1 MTFFQQNPFGERPAT
16 PSLPTGRS
24 RVFLIAISI
33 VVALGIL
40 TSFFAGFYTDYLWF
54 KSVDSQTVFTT
65 ILTTRILLFV
75 ATLAVGLT
83 FLWGTVFLA
92 YRLRP
97 AQVALN
103 VPEAVERLRKLL
115 AYGIAGVLALL
126 MALSGGSNWS
136 QWLSFLNREP
146 FGSKDPHFGI
156 DVSFFVFTYPIMR
169 LLVGTGI
176 TFALFMFIIGF
187 LIHSANGA
195 IVLQP
200 DQRRITPQATA
211 HLSAILAVFMIFK
224 SGAYWL
230 DRYGLAVQSN
240 TLVDGLQYTDVQA
253 VLPTRALLAAIAGLI
268 AVLFIANIF
277 RRSWRIPI
285 TAVGLLVATSII
297 AGGVYPALLEQF
309 RVRPSQAVLE
319 TPFIQRGIDATRDAY
334 LLSNVEK
341 EDYAATSQPRIDNLD
356 QFQGTLNKVRLMDPA
371 ALAPTFNQLQ
381 QIKGY
386 YSFGDKLDVAR
397 YEIDGELRG
406 AILATREINLN
417 AIPQAR
423 NFINS
428 HFVYTHG
435 FGVSAAFD
443 NSVRP
448 DGGPVFFERD
458 IPPQGPL
465 GITQPRIYFGERS
478 PDYSIVGAPE
488 GAEPRELDYPDET
501 SPTGQQNNTYSG
513 DGGVPIG
520 SFFNKLMYAIS
531 FSEIN
536 IMLSDY
542 VNEESQVLYIRD
554 PRARVQNIAPW
565 LTLDSDPYPIVSEGR
580 IKWIVDA
587 YTTSSL
593 IPYSERVS
601 LGIATTDSLGVTGS
615 AISRL
620 STDQINY
627 MRNSVKA
634 VVDSYEGTV
643 SLYAWEAD
651 EPVLKVWDKV
661 FPGLIKSRDDMP
673 ESVFNQVRYPQDLF
687 KVQRSIYAKYH
698 VTTPASFYNGQDFWS
713 VPQDPTAEGLA
724 LSQPPYYL
732 QIQMPGDEQETFM
745 LTSAYSPVQRQTMA
759 AFIAVGSDPRSEDY
773 GRIRV
778 LQLPSNTVIPGPNQ
792 VQNNFESDPQ
802 VGRELSLLRQ
812 GGSDVRLG
820 NLLSLPIAGGFLYV
834 EPVYVQG
841 SAGDGYPLLRRV
853 LASFGQ
859 KVVFTPSLEE
869 ALFELFGNSAGSA
882 GEAQPTEDDDSPTA
896 PSTSGQTAAQRLQQA
911 LADMQ
916 AAIAKADTAL
926 RNGDFTAYGVAQR
939 ELEAALR
946 RAVQAQ
952 TEAASTSG

>member
-1 MTFFQQNPFGERPAT
+1 VTFFQQNPFGERPAT
-16 PSLPTGRS
+16 PNLPTGRS
-24 RVFLIAISI
+24 RTFLIAIAI
-33 VVALGIL
+33 VVALGLL

-54 KSVDSQTVFTT
+54 KSVNSQTVFTT
-65 ILTTRILLFV
+65 ILVSRILLFS
-75 ATLAVGLT
+75 ATLVVSLLM
-83 FLWGTVFLA
+83 LWGTVFIA
-92 YRLRP
+92 YKLRP
-97 AQVALN
+97 AQVALT
-103 VPEAVERLRKLL
+103 VPEAVDRLRKLL
-115 AYGIAGVLALL
+115 AYGIAGVLAVL
-126 MALSGGSNWS
+126 MALSGGANWS

-146 FGSKDPHFGI
+146 FNYNDPHFGI
-156 DVSFFVFTYPIMR
+156 DVSFFVFTYPIIR

-176 TFALFMFIIGF
+176 TLALFMFIIGF

-200 DQRRITPQATA
+200 DQRKVTPQATA
-211 HLSAILAVFMIFK
+211 HLSAILAVFMMFK
-224 SGAYWL
+224 AGAYWL

-253 VLPTRALLAAIAGLI
+253 ILPTRTLLAAIAALI
-268 AVLFIANIF
+268 SILFVVNIF

-285 TAVGLLVATSII
+285 TAVGLLVATSVV
-297 AGGVYPALLEQF
+297 AGGIFPSLLEQF
-309 RVRPSQAVLE
+309 RVRPSQAALE
-319 TPFIQRGIDATRDAY
+319 APFIQRGIDVTRDAY
-334 LLSNVEK
+334 SLTNVEK
-341 EDYAATSQPRIDNLD
+341 EDYAAVSQPRIDNLD

-371 ALAPTFNQLQ
+371 QLAPTFNQLQ

-397 YEIDGELRG
+397 YEIDGEVRG

-417 AIPQAR
+417 AIPQAL

-428 HFVYTHG
+428 RFVYTHG
-435 FGVSAAFD
+435 FGISAAFD
-443 NSVRP
+443 NTVRA

-458 IPPQGPL
+458 IPPKGPL
-465 GITQPRIYFGERS
+465 TITEPRIYFGERS
-478 PDYSIVGAPE
+478 PEYSIVGAPA

-513 DGGVPIG
+513 NGGVPIG
-520 SFFNKLMYAIS
+520 SFFNRLMYALS

-554 PRARVQNIAPW
+554 PRARVQNVAPW

-587 YTTSSL
+587 YTTTSL
-593 IPYSERVS
+593 FPYSERVS
-601 LGIATTDSLGVTGS
+601 LGIATTDALAVTGS

-620 STDQINY
+620 NTDQVNY

-643 SLYAWEAD
+643 TLYAWEAD
-651 EPVLKVWDKV
+651 EPILKVWDKV
-661 FPGLIKSRDDMP
+661 FPGLIKSREDMP
-673 ESVFNQVRYPQDLF
+673 NSVFTQVRYPQDLF
-687 KVQRSIYAKYH
+687 KVQRAIYAKYH

-713 VPQDPTAEGLA
+713 VPQDPTAEGRSV
-724 LSQPPYYL
+724 SQPPYYL
-732 QIQMPGDEQETFM
+732 QIQMPGDTEESFM
-745 LTSAYSPVQRQTMA
+745 LTSAFSPVQRQTLA
-759 AFIAVGSDPRSEDY
+759 AFIAVGSDPTREDY
-773 GRIRV
+773 GRLRV

-820 NLLSLPIAGGFLYV
+820 NLLSLPIAGGFLYI

-869 ALFELFGNSAGSA
+869 ALFQLFGSSAGSA
-882 GEAQPTEDDDSPTA
+882 GEPRPDDGAVVTPPATD
-896 PSTSGQTAAQRLQQA
+896 GQSAAKRLEQA

-916 AAIAKADTAL
+916 AAISEADTAL
-926 RNGDFTAYGVAQR
+926 RNGDFAAYGIAQR
-939 ELEAALR
+939 KLEAALR

-952 TEAASTSG
+952 EEAGSTSG

>member
-1 MTFFQQNPFGERPAT
+1 VTFFQQNPFGERPAT
-16 PSLPTGRS
+16 PTLPTGRS
-24 RVFLIAISI
+24 RTFLIAIAI
-33 VVALGIL
+33 VVALGLL

-54 KSVDSQTVFTT
+54 KSVGSQTVFTT
-65 ILTTRILLFV
+65 ILISRILLFSV
-75 ATLAVGLT
+75 TLVLSLV
-83 FLWGTVFLA
+83 FLWGTVFIA
-92 YRLRP
+92 YKLRP
-97 AQVALN
+97 AQVALT
-103 VPEAVERLRKLL
+103 VPEAVDRLRKLL
-115 AYGIAGVLALL
+115 AYGIAGVLAVL
-126 MALSGGSNWS
+126 MALSGGANWS

-146 FGSKDPHFGI
+146 FNYKDPHFGI
-156 DVSFFVFTYPIMR
+156 DVSFFVFTYPIIR
-169 LLVGTGI
+169 LIVGTGI
-176 TFALFMFIIGF
+176 TLALFMFIIGF

-200 DQRRITPQATA
+200 DQRRVTPQATA
-211 HLSAILAVFMIFK
+211 HLSAILAVFMLFK
-224 SGAYWL
+224 AGAYWL

-253 VLPTRALLAAIAGLI
+253 VLPTRTLLAAIAALI
-268 AVLFIANIF
+268 SILFVVNIF

-285 TAVGLLVATSII
+285 TAVGLLVATSVV
-297 AGGVYPALLEQF
+297 AGGIFPSLLEQF
-309 RVRPSQAVLE
+309 RVRPSQAALE
-319 TPFIQRGIDATRDAY
+319 APYIQRGIDVTRDAY
-334 LLSNVEK
+334 SLTNVEK
-341 EDYAATSQPRIDNLD
+341 EDYAAVSQPRIDNLD

-371 ALAPTFNQLQ
+371 QLAPTFNQLQ

-397 YEIDGELRG
+397 YEIDGEVRG

-417 AIPQAR
+417 AIPQAL

-428 HFVYTHG
+428 TFVYTHG
-435 FGVSAAFD
+435 FGISAAFD
-443 NSVRP
+443 NTVRA

-458 IPPQGPL
+458 IPPKGPL
-465 GITQPRIYFGERS
+465 TITEPRIYFGERS
-478 PDYSIVGAPE
+478 PAYSIVGAPE

-501 SPTGQQNNTYSG
+501 SPTGQQNNTYRGS
-513 DGGVPIG
+513 GGVPIG
-520 SFFNKLMYAIS
+520 SFFNRLMYALS

-554 PRARVQNIAPW
+554 PRARVQNVAPW

-587 YTTSSL
+587 YTTTSL
-593 IPYSERVS
+593 FPYSERVS
-601 LGIATTDSLGVTGS
+601 LGIATTDALAVTGS

-620 STDQINY
+620 STDQVNY

-643 SLYAWEAD
+643 TLYAWEAD
-651 EPVLKVWDKV
+651 EPILKVWNNV
-661 FPGLIKSRDDMP
+661 FPGLIKSREDMP
-673 ESVFNQVRYPQDLF
+673 ESVFSQVRYPQDLF
-687 KVQRSIYAKYH
+687 KVQRAIYAKYH
-698 VTTPASFYNGQDFWS
+698 VTTPASFYNGQDFWA
-713 VPQDPTAEGLA
+713 VPQDPTAEGRSV
-724 LSQPPYYL
+724 SQPPYYL
-732 QIQMPGDEQETFM
+732 QIQLPGDTEESFM
-745 LTSAYSPVQRQTMA
+745 LTSAFSPVQRQTLA
-759 AFIAVGSDPRSEDY
+759 AFIAVGSDPTRDDY
-773 GRIRV
+773 GRLRV

-820 NLLSLPIAGGFLYV
+820 NLLSLPIAGGFLYI

-869 ALFELFGNSAGSA
+869 ALFQLFGSSAGNA
-882 GEAQPTEDDDSPTA
+882 GVSEPEPNEPDSPPVTN
-896 PSTSGQTAAQRLQQA
+896 GQSAEQRLKQA

-916 AAIAKADTAL
+916 AAVSEAETAL
-926 RNGDFTAYGVAQR
+926 RNGDFAAYGVAQR
-939 ELEAALR
+939 KLEAALK
-946 RAVQAQ
+946 RALEAQ
-952 TEAASTSG
+952 EEAGSTSG